1 MPDEQVIEMLNRL
14 LAAEY
19 ATMIPRLAEAEP
31 FVRPAMTAARAVVQ
45 RLIAAYAGHIR
56 GLVEMLLS
64 LRGSPVTPRCSAGA
78 TSLHYADLA
87 SILPAVVADLRKLV
101 ALYEAAPAT
110 GRDPVDALIGRILA
124 DHRRDL
130 AELDR
135 LYTASASP

>member
-1 MPDEQVIEMLNRL
+1 M
-14 LAAEY
+14 
-19 ATMIPRLAEAEP
+19 
-31 FVRPAMTAARAVVQ
+31 
-45 RLIAAYAGHIR
+45 
-56 GLVEMLLS
+56 
-64 LRGSPVTPRCSAGA
+64 
-78 TSLHYADLA
+78 DLA

-135 LYTASASP
+135 LYTASVSP